1 MEAEKNSGLGSHSL
15 SKQFMSTERLTER
28 LTEREPRKIYFLI
41 DPLQFKRVYFLIHTF
56 VKLSSFVSTAES
68 HLGMLIGTV

>member
-15 SKQFMSTERLTER
+15 SKQFMLTER
-28 LTEREPRKIYFLI
+28 LTEREPRKIFFFI